1 MNDLIQV
8 QARPGRMMF
17 EIIVSLAVLI
27 IKATWLML
35 PAYIANPTAVVFGGG
50 TPIDHGKNWKD
61 GRRIFGD
68 GKTYRGLIGGTACG
82 IVTGLV
88 QMQIVSL
95 ENLGTFTLAAIISL
109 SSGALFGDIIK
120 SFFKRRLGYERG
132 AKFPIVDQ
140 LDFVAGA
147 WILTYAFNPEWFTD
161 NFLSSPW
168 IMVTVLLLTP
178 LLHRLTNI
186 IGYYAKLKKE
196 PW

>member
-1 MNDLIQV
+1 
-8 QARPGRMMF
+8 MF
-17 EIIVSLAVLI
+17 EIIADIIGLLI
-27 IKATWLML
+27 QASWLML

-50 TPIDHGKNWKD
+50 TPVDLGRNWSD

-68 GKTYRGLIGGTACG
+68 GKTYRGLLGGTASG
-82 IVTGLV
+82 VAVGLI
-88 QMQIVSL
+88 QMQISSLQYLGPFTFVSI
-95 ENLGTFTLAAIISL
+95 FML
-109 SSGALFGDIIK
+109 SFGALLGDMIK

-132 AKFPIVDQ
+132 AKFPVVDQ

-147 WILTYAFNPEWFTD
+147 WILTYAFDPKWFSQ
-161 NFLSSPW
+161 NFISQPW
-168 IMVTVLLLTP
+168 IMLTVVLFTP